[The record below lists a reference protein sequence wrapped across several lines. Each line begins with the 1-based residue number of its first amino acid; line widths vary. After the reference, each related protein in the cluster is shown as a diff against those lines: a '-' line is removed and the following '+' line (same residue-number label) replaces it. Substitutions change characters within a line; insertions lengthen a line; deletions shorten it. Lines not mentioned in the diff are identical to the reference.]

1 MNAMCTASS
10 WTCSRTCANSAGG
23 VRGAGT
29 NTFQPSRPPGACSS
43 SKSVVVSDCITR
55 SFHVR
60 SPSGRGATPPNKSQA
75 RTPLSLCLGQNACG
89 YRQHHYDTTK
99 RPRQVLNG
107 KCNGDRDN
115 YEDGH
120 DNDNNMYDGD
130 DDDAVDYINL
140 STPQDKGKLWKM
152 NRIRITPR
160 YIQRSKP
167 SV

>member
-29 NTFQPSRPPGACSS
+29 NTFQPSRPPGADSS
-43 SKSVVVSDCITR
+43 SKSVVGSDCMR
-55 SFHVR
+55 SNHVT
-60 SPSGRGATPPNKSQA
+60 SPSGRGAKAPTKSQA
-75 RTPLSLCLGQNACG
+75 RTPASRCLSQNACG

-130 DDDAVDYINL
+130 DDDAVGYINL
-140 STPQDKGKLWKM
+140 STRHDKGKMWKM
-152 NRIRITPR
+152 NRIRTTPR

-167 SV
+167 SA